1 MQASRYGAGKGGRRG
16 VRLSVGSPTECGSM
30 VGREERSIDM
40 GDVSRQSDLA
50 RRILAMLADQSG
62 LLLEQIL
69 EYCPDL
75 TWNQVFAVVDHL
87 SRTGDIRLTAKGMG
101 RYRVDIQAAQHR
113 LDIHG

>member
-1 MQASRYGAGKGGRRG
+1 
-16 VRLSVGSPTECGSM
+16 
-30 VGREERSIDM
+30 M

-50 RRILAMLADQSG
+50 RRILAMLTDQSG

-87 SRTGDIRLTAKGMG
+87 SRTGDIRLTAKGSG
-101 RYRVDIQAAQHR
+101 TYLVELHAAEHR
-113 LDIHG
+113 TDIHG